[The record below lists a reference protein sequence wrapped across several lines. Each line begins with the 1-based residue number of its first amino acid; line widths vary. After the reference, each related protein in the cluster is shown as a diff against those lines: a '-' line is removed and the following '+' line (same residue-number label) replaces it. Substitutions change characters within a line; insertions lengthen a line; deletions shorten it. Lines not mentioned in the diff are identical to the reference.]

1 MNHEQRRRIGI
12 VASQES
18 SNVVS
23 QERLVDAG
31 RDGCAWKRVN
41 VEALLVRETKSVKE
55 FGKAGIAQLGLAIVA
70 HMNHHPRSRTAR
82 DETEG
87 VGVVGIIEDDQ
98 PKLGEDRD
106 VAVACAYAGRLLG
119 RERVDPKWLISQLV
133 GRAKKRAHFF
143 GQSDGHVGDLA
154 QSQAWRTR
162 GAPSSSGRVA
172 IATDSAYCDVAGFG
186 QDITA

>member
-1 MNHEQRRRIGI
+1 MSAGTQSGDRTACLPRGAGDLLIPIERELLSDGTVLRQGVIREEHGSGFANEEVVVFRAVGEEVDVPWVKKGQVNHEERRRIGI

-31 RDGCAWKRVN
+31 RDGCVWKRVN
-41 VEALLVRETKSVKE
+41 VEALLMRETKSVKE

-70 HMNHHPRSRTAR
+70 HVNHHPRSRTAR

-87 VGVVGIIEDDQ
+87 VRVVGIIEDDQ

-106 VAVACAYAGRLLG
+106 VAVACAYAG
-119 RERVDPKWLISQLV
+119 
-133 GRAKKRAHFF
+133 
-143 GQSDGHVGDLA
+143 
-154 QSQAWRTR
+154 
-162 GAPSSSGRVA
+162 
-172 IATDSAYCDVAGFG
+172 
-186 QDITA
+186 